1 MTGPTAARYVRD
13 RPDQFWPPYTRSMAA
28 NAEAGAGAAAT
39 DVARAA
45 ADAVPTTDPSV
56 VPAAVVPAAVVPAA
70 VVPAAVVPAGALPA
84 AGTTSG
90 TASVSAPGSTDVVSD
105 GGQSIPSATDRPT
118 ENGSKP
124 TRRQRI
130 WRGTGRGIAL
140 LAVAI
145 TVMMIALAIGMRSND
160 SAIDDHLGTATAT
173 VLSVSPLRT
182 GIEFV
187 DATGATV
194 RPEGGVLYPGLLS
207 LGQQFVVEYSTQDP
221 QIARVA
227 GRTASVGTIM
237 IALTLA
243 GTYLVVAPLIW
254 WCRRRSRLPLL
265 AFRRDREPFG
275 AAPEGTD
282 RG

>member
-1 MTGPTAARYVRD
+1 
-13 RPDQFWPPYTRSMAA
+13 MAA
-28 NAEAGAGAAAT
+28 NAEAGAGAADTDAGRTVAAT
-39 DVARAA
+39 AREAPSDPSA
-45 ADAVPTTDPSV
+45 GADAVTED
-56 VPAAVVPAAVVPAA
+56 
-70 VVPAAVVPAGALPA
+70 GAS
-84 AGTTSG
+84 AGTNATEG
-90 TASVSAPGSTDVVSD
+90 TTEID
-105 GGQSIPSATDRPT
+105 G
-118 ENGSKP
+118 KP

-130 WRGTGRGIAL
+130 WRGTGRGMAL

-194 RPEGGVLYPGLLS
+194 RPEGGALYPGLLS

-237 IALTLA
+237 IVLTLA
-243 GTYLVVAPLIW
+243 GTYLVAAPLIW

-265 AFRRDREPFG
+265 PFRRDREPLG
-275 AAPEGTD
+275 APAAGK
-282 RG
+282 